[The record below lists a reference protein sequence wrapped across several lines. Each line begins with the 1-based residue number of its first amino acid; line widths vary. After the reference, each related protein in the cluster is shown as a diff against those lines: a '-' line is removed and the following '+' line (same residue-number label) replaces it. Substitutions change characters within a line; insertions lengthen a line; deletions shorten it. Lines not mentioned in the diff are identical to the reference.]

1 MRFHCI
7 QVNIISFTNTRKVL
21 SSIFRYS
28 RINKYLSDFHADLLH
43 GITLKIER
51 TSGNVGRSFCMLFCK
66 VRGILYRY
74 SHNPQT
80 FNKSFEYLCTEY
92 FPNCNETVHTRK
104 KFLYPLKSNMAF
116 TEPLFTTL
124 ILFNGNIRRLS
135 VQHFTHTVKNM
146 WNADLSSFGRF
157 SRPWLN

>member
-1 MRFHCI
+1 MSLILYYQHTCLRITTFLNIKKIANCALRDTIHRIYQGILYFQSAMRFHCI

-21 SSIFRYS
+21 SSMFSYS

-66 VRGILYRY
+66 VRGTLHRY
-74 SHNPQT
+74 SHNSQT

-92 FPNCNETVHTRK
+92 FPNFNETVHTRK
-104 KFLYPLKSNMAF
+104 NSF
-116 TEPLFTTL
+116 TF
-124 ILFNGNIRRLS
+124 
-135 VQHFTHTVKNM
+135 
-146 WNADLSSFGRF
+146 
-157 SRPWLN
+157 